1 MVGTPALNAGPSLR
15 GTVFCDSPPVRVT
28 FSFNDLLVLLWVCV
42 AALRLPVVS
51 GALLCMGLPWQGLL
65 LSRLSGSGARASA
78 AVAHELSCPE
88 AGDTF
93 LDQGGHPCAR
103 LHRRSLVLCPSREV
117 QLVIV

>member
-103 LHRRSLVLCPSREV
+103 LHRWSLVLCPSREV